1 MKKVLPITF
10 GLLANLF
17 AFTQCP
23 VIVTDTQVS
32 CEGYIWTDGNS
43 YNSSNYFPLTTI
55 GEQTP
60 ILFSTTTNQTWTNVY
75 TSCVIGDGNN
85 GEEQTIVINVIEIP
99 ENGTNYRVVK
109 TMANGNFFNGNAQPL
124 VLGLN
129 TINVAPPIN
138 PWGDRT
144 VKFQFDSDD
153 VKFSMLSSNG
163 NTVYESTTQTLTN
176 QSGCDTLIILDLIFD
191 GNPASSTEVISAC
204 NSYTWSNGITYTES
218 NYIATTTIEAQ
229 TPNLFTI
236 ANVPDTSSWTNV
248 YTACT
253 IGDGNNGA
261 QQTLEIN
268 ITSLPTE
275 GANYRVVKSVSNG
288 NFNIGEAQPLLL
300 GNNNINV
307 NAVENPWG
315 DRIVKFQFSSNAVEF
330 DEISLNGNLDYS
342 GIPFQ
347 VLTTNAGCDST
358 IILDL
363 SFYSNS
369 SVTDLIEACDSYTW
383 IDGNTYTSSNNT
395 ATHTLINSVGC
406 DSIISLDLTINESS
420 TGTDTQTAVDSYT
433 WIDGITYTM
442 SNNTA
447 TYILTNNNNCD
458 SVVFLNLTIKNSS
471 FIDVNKNNEIKLF
484 PNPSS
489 EKITIE
495 LEGIE
500 AMDVS
505 LLNSQGKILLQKSGQ
520 FDEYDIN
527 LTSYTAGI
535 YFLRIITSEGNKN
548 IRFIKQ

>member
-1 MKKVLPITF
+1 MKKVLPIIF

-253 IGDGNNGA
+253 IGDGNNGV

-268 ITSLPTE
+268 ITSLPIE

-395 ATHTLINSVGC
+395 ATYTLINSVGC

>member
-85 GEEQTIVINVIEIP
+85 GEEQTIVINVIEMP

-109 TMANGNFFNGNAQPL
+109 TMANGNFFNGNAQPI

-129 TINVAPPIN
+129 TINVASPIN

-218 NYIATTTIEAQ
+218 NYIASTTIEAQ

-315 DRIVKFQFSSNAVEF
+315 DRIVKFQFSSNTVEF

-342 GIPFQ
+342 GIPSQ

-358 IILDL
+358 VILDL

-395 ATHTLINSVGC
+395 
-406 DSIISLDLTINESS
+406 S
-420 TGTDTQTAVDSYT
+420 T
-433 WIDGITYTM
+433 
-442 SNNTA
+442 
-447 TYILTNNNNCD
+447 
-458 SVVFLNLTIKNSS
+458 
-471 FIDVNKNNEIKLF
+471 
-484 PNPSS
+484 
-489 EKITIE
+489 
-495 LEGIE
+495 
-500 AMDVS
+500 
-505 LLNSQGKILLQKSGQ
+505 
-520 FDEYDIN
+520 
-527 LTSYTAGI
+527 
-535 YFLRIITSEGNKN
+535 
-548 IRFIKQ
+548 

>member
-85 GEEQTIVINVIEIP
+85 GEEQTIVINVIEMP

-109 TMANGNFFNGNAQPL
+109 TMANGNFFNGNAQPI

-218 NYIATTTIEAQ
+218 NYIASTTIEAQ

-253 IGDGNNGA
+253 VGDGNNGA

-315 DRIVKFQFSSNAVEF
+315 DRIVKFQFSSNTVEF

-342 GIPFQ
+342 GIPSQ

-358 IILDL
+358 VILDL

-395 ATHTLINSVGC
+395 VTHTLINSVGC

-489 EKITIE
+489 DKITIE

>member
-1 MKKVLPITF
+1 MKKNLLITF

-23 VIVTDTQVS
+23 VIMTDTQVA

-60 ILFSTTTNQTWTNVY
+60 MLFSTTTNQTWTNVY
-75 TSCVIGDGNN
+75 TSCIIGDGNN
-85 GEEQTIVINVIEIP
+85 GEEQTFVINVIEMP

-129 TINVAPPIN
+129 TINVAPPTN

-163 NTVYESTTQTLTN
+163 NTLYESTTQTLTN
-176 QSGCDTLIILDLIFD
+176 QTGCDTLIILDLIFD
-191 GNPASSTEVISAC
+191 GNPSSSTEVISAC

-218 NYIATTTIEAQ
+218 NYLATTTIEAQ
-229 TPNLFTI
+229 TPDLFTV
-236 ANVPDTSSWTNV
+236 ADLPDTSWTNV
-248 YTACT
+248 YTAC
-253 IGDGNNGA
+253 ILGDGNNGA

-268 ITSLPTE
+268 ITSLPIE
-275 GANYRVVKSVSNG
+275 GVNYRVVKTVSNG
-288 NFNIGEAQPLLL
+288 NFNIGESQPLLL
-300 GNNNINV
+300 GNNIINV
-307 NAVENPWG
+307 NAIENPWG
-315 DRIVKFQFSSNAVEF
+315 DRIVKFQFNSNAVEF
-330 DEISLNGNLDYS
+330 DALSLNGNLDYS

-347 VLTTNAGCDST
+347 VLTTNTGCDST

-369 SVTDLIEACDSYTW
+369 SGTDLIEACDSYTW
-383 IDGNTYTSSNNT
+383 IDGNTYNSSNNT

-406 DSIISLDLTINESS
+406 DSIITLNLTINESN
-420 TGTDTQTAVDSYT
+420 TGTDTQTAVDSYV

-447 TYILTNNNNCD
+447 TYTLTNNNNCD

-471 FIDVNKNNEIKLF
+471 NIDVNKQNEIKLF

-489 EKITIE
+489 DKITIE
-495 LEGIE
+495 LEGID

-505 LLNSQGKILLQKSGQ
+505 LLNTQGKILFQKSGQ
-520 FDEYDIN
+520 YDKYDIN
-527 LTSYTAGI
+527 LSSYAAGT
-535 YFLRIITSEGNKN
+535 YFLSIITSEGNKN
-548 IRFIKQ
+548 IRLIKQ

>member
-85 GEEQTIVINVIEIP
+85 GEEQTIVINVIEMP

-218 NYIATTTIEAQ
+218 NYIASTTIEAQ

-315 DRIVKFQFSSNAVEF
+315 DRIVKFQFSSNTVEF

-342 GIPFQ
+342 GIPSQ

-358 IILDL
+358 VILDL

-406 DSIISLDLTINESS
+406 DSIITLNLTINESN
-420 TGTDTQTAVDSYT
+420 TGTDTQTAVDSYV

-489 EKITIE
+489 DKITIE

>member
-268 ITSLPTE
+268 ITSLPIE

>member
-1 MKKVLPITF
+1 MKKVLPIIF

-75 TSCVIGDGNN
+75 NSCVIGDGNN

-253 IGDGNNGA
+253 IGDGNNGV

-268 ITSLPTE
+268 ITSLPSE

-395 ATHTLINSVGC
+395 ATYTLINSVGC

-505 LLNSQGKILLQKSGQ
+505 LLNSQGKILFQKSGQ

>member
-85 GEEQTIVINVIEIP
+85 GEEQTIVINVIEMP

-268 ITSLPTE
+268 ITSLPNE

-358 IILDL
+358 VILDL

-471 FIDVNKNNEIKLF
+471 FIDVNKNNKIKLF

-489 EKITIE
+489 YKITIE

-500 AMDVS
+500 ATDIS

>member
-176 QSGCDTLIILDLIFD
+176 QTGCDTLIILDLIFD

-218 NYIATTTIEAQ
+218 NYIATTTIEVQ

-406 DSIISLDLTINESS
+406 DSIITLNLTINESN
-420 TGTDTQTAVDSYT
+420 TGTDTQTAVDSYV

-447 TYILTNNNNCD
+447 TYTLTNSNNCD

-471 FIDVNKNNEIKLF
+471 NIDVNKQNEIKLF

-489 EKITIE
+489 DKITIE
-495 LEGIE
+495 LEGID

-505 LLNSQGKILLQKSGQ
+505 LLNTQGKILFQKSGQ
-520 FDEYDIN
+520 YDKYDIN
-527 LTSYTAGI
+527 LSSYAAGT
-535 YFLRIITSEGNKN
+535 YFLSIITSEGNKN

>member
-520 FDEYDIN
+520 FDKYDIN

>member
-395 ATHTLINSVGC
+395 ATYTLINSVGC

-471 FIDVNKNNEIKLF
+471 FIDVNKQNEIKLF

-489 EKITIE
+489 DKITIE
-495 LEGIE
+495 LECIE

>member
-1 MKKVLPITF
+1 
-10 GLLANLF
+10 
-17 AFTQCP
+17 
-23 VIVTDTQVS
+23 
-32 CEGYIWTDGNS
+32 
-43 YNSSNYFPLTTI
+43 
-55 GEQTP
+55 
-60 ILFSTTTNQTWTNVY
+60 
-75 TSCVIGDGNN
+75 
-85 GEEQTIVINVIEIP
+85 
-99 ENGTNYRVVK
+99 
-109 TMANGNFFNGNAQPL
+109 
-124 VLGLN
+124 
-129 TINVAPPIN
+129 
-138 PWGDRT
+138 
-144 VKFQFDSDD
+144 
-153 VKFSMLSSNG
+153 MLSSNG

-253 IGDGNNGA
+253 IGDGNNGV

-268 ITSLPTE
+268 ITSLPIE

-395 ATHTLINSVGC
+395 ATYTLINSVGC

>member
-489 EKITIE
+489 EKITID

>member
-85 GEEQTIVINVIEIP
+85 GEEQTFVINVIEIP

-218 NYIATTTIEAQ
+218 NYMATTTIEAQ

-268 ITSLPTE
+268 ITSLPNE

-484 PNPSS
+484 PNPSP

-520 FDEYDIN
+520 FDEFDIN
-527 LTSYTAGI
+527 LTSYTTGT

>member
-1 MKKVLPITF
+1 MKKSLLITF
-10 GLLANLF
+10 GLLSNLF

-23 VIVTDTQVS
+23 IIVTDTQVA

-75 TSCVIGDGNN
+75 TSCFIGDGNN
-85 GEEQTIVINVIEIP
+85 GEEQTFIINVIEMP

-109 TMANGNFFNGNAQPL
+109 TMANGNFFNGNPQPL

-129 TINVAPPIN
+129 TINVAPPTN

-144 VKFQFDSDD
+144 VKFQFSDAN
-153 VKFSMLSSNG
+153 VKFSTLSSNG
-163 NTVYESTTQTLTN
+163 NTLYESITQTLTN
-176 QSGCDTLIILDLIFD
+176 QIGCDTLIILDLIFD
-191 GNPASSTEVISAC
+191 GNPGSSTEVISAC

-229 TPNLFTI
+229 TPSLFTI
-236 ANVPDTSSWTNV
+236 AELPDTSWTNV

-253 IGDGNNGA
+253 LGDGNNGA

-268 ITSLPTE
+268 ITSLPAE
-275 GANYRVVKSVSNG
+275 GVNYRVVKSVSNG

-300 GNNNINV
+300 GNNIINV
-307 NAVENPWG
+307 NAAENPWG
-315 DRIVKFQFSSNAVEF
+315 DRIVKFQFNSNAVEF
-330 DEISLNGNLDYS
+330 GALSLNGNLDYS

-347 VLTTNAGCDST
+347 VLTTTSGCDST

-369 SVTDLIEACDSYTW
+369 SGTDLIEECDSYTW
-383 IDGNTYTSSNNT
+383 IDGNTYNSSNNT

-406 DSIISLDLTINESS
+406 DSIITLNLTINESN
-420 TGTDTQTAVDSYT
+420 TGTDTQTAVGSYT

-447 TYILTNNNNCD
+447 TYTLTNNNNCD

-471 FIDVNKNNEIKLF
+471 YIDVNTQNEIKLF

-489 EKITIE
+489 DKITIT
-495 LEGIE
+495 INSI
-500 AMDVS
+500 DTVNVS
-505 LLNSQGKILLQKSGQ
+505 LLNIQGKILLQESGQ
-520 FDEYDIN
+520 FDQYDID
-527 LTSYTAGI
+527 LSSYAVGT
-535 YFLRIITSEGNKN
+535 YFLKIITSEGNKN

>member
-236 ANVPDTSSWTNV
+236 ANVPDTSSLTNV

-253 IGDGNNGA
+253 IGDGNNGV

-268 ITSLPTE
+268 ITSLPIE

-420 TGTDTQTAVDSYT
+420 TGTDTQTSVDSYT

>member
-253 IGDGNNGA
+253 IGDGNNGV

>member
-268 ITSLPTE
+268 ITSLPNE

-358 IILDL
+358 VILDL

-471 FIDVNKNNEIKLF
+471 FIDVNKNNKIKLF

-489 EKITIE
+489 YKITIE

-500 AMDVS
+500 ATDIS

>member
-218 NYIATTTIEAQ
+218 NYIASTTIEAQ

-268 ITSLPTE
+268 ITSLPNE

-342 GIPFQ
+342 GIPSQ

-358 IILDL
+358 VILDL

-471 FIDVNKNNEIKLF
+471 FIDVNKNNKIKLF

-489 EKITIE
+489 YKITIE

-500 AMDVS
+500 ATDIS